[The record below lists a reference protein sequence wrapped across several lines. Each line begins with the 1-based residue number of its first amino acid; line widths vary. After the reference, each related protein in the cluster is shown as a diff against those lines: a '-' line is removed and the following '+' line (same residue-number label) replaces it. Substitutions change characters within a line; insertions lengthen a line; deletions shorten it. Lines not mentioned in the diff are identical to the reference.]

1 MAGSVIDPPL
11 RQAFLAH
18 GDQNPKPADV
28 CGVANPLDVAEVD
41 AFLAKEMNQM
51 SIQERDRV
59 LYDIHGVSEVITET
73 PDLIEERLFELEV
86 ELHKIFPKPAY
97 DQAMYSDPDYVLDTK
112 FRLMFLRADL
122 FDAKKAAARM
132 VRYFRDKQNLFGNEL
147 LGKEIQLKDL
157 NEFDRESLESGCSQF
172 LPVRDMAGRTILYV
186 EPKNGKCRH
195 IENLVRVDI

>member
-132 VRYFRDKQNLFGNEL
+132 VRYFRDKQNQHPNTWHG
-147 LGKEIQLKDL
+147 
-157 NEFDRESLESGCSQF
+157 
-172 LPVRDMAGRTILYV
+172 
-186 EPKNGKCRH
+186 H
-195 IENLVRVDI
+195 IPAYEEC